1 MSKTNSY
8 RQVELLI
15 LSYLPSALWAGLIF
29 FLSDQQLLPG
39 LGLSAW
45 DFIAKKLAHMF
56 VYAVLYYLLFWAY
69 RRTHQQSPLSN
80 KNYWWPLAIALIY
93 AASDEIHQS
102 FVSGRTATL
111 RDFAYDALG
120 MITVL
125 LHQQNLL

>member
-8 RQVELLI
+8 HQVKLAI

-39 LGLSAW
+39 LSLSGW

-69 RRTHQQSPLSN
+69 RRTHQASPATA